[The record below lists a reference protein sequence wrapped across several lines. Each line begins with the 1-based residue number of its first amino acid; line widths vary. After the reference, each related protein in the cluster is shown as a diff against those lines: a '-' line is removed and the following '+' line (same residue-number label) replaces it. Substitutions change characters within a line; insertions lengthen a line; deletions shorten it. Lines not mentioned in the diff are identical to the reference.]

1 MGCQA
6 RSTVLRA
13 AEMSQTQSSSA
24 IILRTR
30 PYGDIDVIATFLSRD
45 FGKLTGI
52 GKGAKHSR
60 RRFVNCLEPF
70 ARVKVFF
77 RLKPGATL
85 AFLERCELQHSG
97 YEMAVPTRFAYGSY
111 LSELVDLLTHEADP
125 IADVYDL
132 FETTLDQIEVGPATS
147 SLLRSFEM
155 HLLGA
160 LGYGPPLRQCASC
173 AEPFGAGEPVFYDA
187 VQEQVL
193 CRRCATDGPQM
204 LRFASETMTTLADL
218 QGLSVPESRG
228 LVLPPQTARE
238 AAMFTGHLLAAHL
251 PRPLKSLELIAALG
265 R

>member
-13 AEMSQTQSSSA
+13 GEMSQTQSSSA

-60 RRFVNCLEPF
+60 RRFANCLEPF
-70 ARVKVFF
+70 ARVQVFF
-77 RLKPGATL
+77 RLKAGATL
-85 AFLERCELQHSG
+85 AFLERCELHHSG
-97 YEMAVPTRFAYGSY
+97 FGMALPSRFAYGSY

-125 IADVYDL
+125 IANIYDL
-132 FETTLDQIEVGPATS
+132 LESTLDQIEEGPATS
-147 SLLRSFEM
+147 SLLRCFEM
-155 HLLGA
+155 HLLAA
-160 LGYGPPLRQCASC
+160 LGYGPPLRHCAAC
-173 AEPFGAGEPVFYDA
+173 AEPFGAGEAVYYDA

-193 CRRCATDGPQM
+193 CHRCSASGHQT

-218 QGLSVPESRG
+218 QGLSVAESRT
-228 LVLPPQTARE
+228 LTLPAQTSRE
-238 AAMFTGHLLAAHL
+238 AAQFCGHLLAAHL